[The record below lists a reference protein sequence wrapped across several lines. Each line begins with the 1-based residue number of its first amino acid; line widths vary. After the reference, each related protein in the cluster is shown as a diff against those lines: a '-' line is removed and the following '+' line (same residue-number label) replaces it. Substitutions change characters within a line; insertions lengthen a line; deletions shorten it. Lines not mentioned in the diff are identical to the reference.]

1 MSHPDPLVAPDLT
14 PVEIGEVWENPVTRE
29 LLTTIELPWANSD
42 DRLVAELVALVGAR
56 VAGEH
61 RHPGISETF
70 TALEGEL
77 TLKLDGKERKV
88 SAGETVTIPPDTW
101 HDWWNATDSDVRVRV
116 EVQPGE
122 RFLSMIETVFGLG
135 RAGHLDKRGMP
146 NPLQLA
152 LIANEFSDVIVMRKP
167 PPQIQRF
174 VFKALSPVARARG
187 YRATYPQFS
196 RSTLAPR
203 D

>member
-196 RSTLAPR
+196 RVALAPR
-203 D
+203 S